1 MLIIFIINKYYNV
14 NRFLKC
20 VILNMY
26 VYIMLV
32 IHIIHKFVIKFW
44 LHMQLMGHGGLSMD
58 EYTIIEV
65 MYNLLT

>member
-1 MLIIFIINKYYNV
+1 
-14 NRFLKC
+14 
-20 VILNMY
+20 MY

-58 EYTIIEV
+58 EYTIIKV